1 MNNRDYKQFAPDSV
15 YHLYNRGVGKM
26 DIFLDE
32 EDYLFFLRRI
42 KETLYP
48 SLMSSVG
55 RRYVPTK
62 LPEGAFDLL
71 LYTLMPNHI
80 HLCAMQN
87 TELPLSA
94 FMSKVCTSY
103 SKYFNKKYSRVGS
116 VFQDQFK
123 AVIVTSNEQ
132 LLWLAAYIHNN
143 PIKAGLVKDLS
154 KYLYSSHLDYIGVR
168 KGTLCKKDF
177 ILGQY
182 KSVES
187 YEKAIFVIEE
197 GLVLDDLKIDSDSDV
212 FRWASSETDD
222 ANLNTSEHR
231 ANSNN

>member
-1 MNNRDYKQFAPDSV
+1 MNNRDYKQFAPGSV

-48 SLMSSVG
+48 ALVSSVG

-71 LYTLMPNHI
+71 LYVLMPNHI
-80 HLCAMQN
+80 HFGVMQN

-94 FMSKVCTSY
+94 FMSKICTSY
-103 SKYFNKKYSRVGS
+103 SKYFNKKYDRVGS
-116 VFQDQFK
+116 LFQDQFK
-123 AVIVTSNEQ
+123 AVVVTSNEQ

-143 PIKAGLVKDLS
+143 PVKAGLVKNLDNYS
-154 KYLYSSHLDYIGVR
+154 YSSHLDYTGAR
-168 KGTLCKKDF
+168 KGMLCKKDL

-182 KSVES
+182 KSVEDYAKVVMGFGEDFLS
-187 YEKAIFVIEE
+187 A
-197 GLVLDDLKIDSDSDV
+197 DLKIDDED
-212 FRWASSETDD
+212 ATDGHH
-222 ANLNTSEHR
+222 LQSR
-231 ANSNN
+231 SR